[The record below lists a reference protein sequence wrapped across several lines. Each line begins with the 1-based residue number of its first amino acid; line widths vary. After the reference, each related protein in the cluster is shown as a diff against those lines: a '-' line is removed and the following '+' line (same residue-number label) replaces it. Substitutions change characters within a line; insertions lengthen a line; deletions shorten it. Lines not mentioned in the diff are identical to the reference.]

1 MRIYISGPITGDPGA
16 RWKFDQA
23 AQIIKDRGHE
33 YINPARLADVI
44 PDASWRDYIDVCL
57 QLVPKADAIT
67 FLEGWQGSNG
77 ARREREEAAVWGLQR
92 YDLGADTFEDPEP

>member
-23 AQIIKDRGHE
+23 AQIIADRGHD

-44 PDASWRDYIDVCL
+44 PKASWGYYMYIDLEMLRV
-57 QLVPKADAIT
+57 ADAIVQ
-67 FLEGWQGSNG
+67 LPGWEKSPG
-77 ARREREEAAVWGLQR
+77 ARKEHEAALESGLAE
-92 YDLGADTFEDPEP
+92 YDIETGEFRPLT

>member
-23 AQIIKDRGHE
+23 AQIIRERGHE

-44 PDASWRDYIDVCL
+44 PDAGWAYYMALDL
-57 QLVPKADAIT
+57 QMLMQADAIVQLPGWEKSPGAKREHKT
-67 FLEGWQGSNG
+67 ALENG
-77 ARREREEAAVWGLQR
+77 LAE
-92 YDLGADTFEDPEP
+92 YDIETGEFRLLT